1 MQTNAENQRIQKI
14 RSSILEEKRLI
25 SNLTQMIID
34 AHLKDILTL
43 ASNWLGDVETHFLNS
58 KILQEPRT
66 EAALALW
73 LGQAERL
80 LQNAMQQRQFVEDI
94 VQKYGQNARTIPS

>member
-1 MQTNAENQRIQKI
+1 MQTGAENQRIQKI
-14 RSSILEEKRLI
+14 RSSILEEDRLV
-25 SNLTQMIID
+25 SNLIHTLTD
-34 AHLKDILTL
+34 AHLKEVLTL
-43 ASNWLGDVETHFLNS
+43 ASNWLGDVETYFLNT

-80 LQNAMQQRQFVEDI
+80 LQNARQQRQFVEDI
-94 VQKYGQNARTIPS
+94 VKKYGQNARTIPS